1 MAKLTENTVRTFE
14 SNEDVNT
21 VLVAAGV
28 HIFQGEFIGI
38 NGGYARPYE
47 KGDTVAGFAQDEVD
61 NTDGDNGAKT
71 VDVRGRGKVCIEL
84 PNLSQESSI
93 GATVLI
99 TEDGELST
107 ETGDA
112 CFGKVLRLEDPTHAI
127 VGFDFIY
134 QQEIAIATTSQT
146 TEG

>member
-47 KGDTVAGFAQDEVD
+47 KGDTVAGFALDEVN

-84 PNLSQESSI
+84 QNLTQETAI

-99 TEDGELST
+99 TADGEFST
-107 ETGDA
+107 ETGNA
-112 CFGKVLRLEDPTHAI
+112 CFGKVLRLEDSTHAV

-134 QQEIAIATTSQT
+134 QQEIAIASTTNP
-146 TEG
+146 EE

>member
-1 MAKLTENTVRTFE
+1 MLFR
-14 SNEDVNT
+14 S
-21 VLVAAGV
+21 
-28 HIFQGEFIGI
+28 
-38 NGGYARPYE
+38 RPYE
-47 KGDTVAGFAQDEVD
+47 KGDTVAGFALDEVD

-71 VDVRGRGKVCIEL
+71 IDVRGRGKVCIEL
-84 PNLSQESSI
+84 QNLSQESSI

-107 ETGDA
+107 ETGVA

>member
-47 KGDTVAGFAQDEVD
+47 KGDTVALRW
-61 NTDGDNGAKT
+61 TK
-71 VDVRGRGKVCIEL
+71 
-84 PNLSQESSI
+84 SI
-93 GATVLI
+93 T
-99 TEDGELST
+99 
-107 ETGDA
+107 
-112 CFGKVLRLEDPTHAI
+112 PM
-127 VGFDFIY
+127 
-134 QQEIAIATTSQT
+134 ATTVPRQSTCVAVARFALNCQT
-146 TEG
+146 